1 MLTYEVIEEYEDYAI
16 IEYYIE
22 NNKNA
27 KGKIKFN
34 KTTDNR
40 FESVELLEK
49 SKEDFFG
56 GWSKFMLNYYTDF
69 KKNNKLS
76 KKGIIAWY

>member
-1 MLTYEVIEEYEDYAI
+1 MQKEKL
-16 IEYYIE
+16 
-22 NNKNA
+22 N
-27 KGKIKFN
+27 N

-49 SKEDFFG
+49 AKEDIFG